1 MRLPL
6 SLIVAPFVFTLF
18 GCSNN
23 FDPQSYI
30 ADLRLIAVTADPPDI
45 PPGATSTLTATWANP
60 GGAAPAFAWA
70 ACLDPPSPTSGDINP
85 ACAASDMGASFI
97 PLAGSAPT
105 VTVTMP
111 TLTMTELGLPDP
123 SGGFYLPVRAI
134 MTAGNQELTAF
145 YRLRYFFGTLSPNPP
160 NQNPTLMDVYTI
172 PEADAGAAEQTTL
185 GPDDAPDVHAGDKLH
200 LRAVLTPG
208 SQEMY
213 IDPLQGTTPITEIV
227 TISWY
232 TTAGTFN
239 HDVTGQAEPDTTL
252 TFDKHLPS
260 SGSAVQLWIVAQDE
274 RGGTNVLQRQLTFR

>member
-1 MRLPL
+1 MRLPFIS
-6 SLIVAPFVFTLF
+6 SLALIGFAQL

-23 FDPQSYI
+23 FDPQSLVES
-30 ADLRLIAVTADPPDI
+30 LRLIAVTADPPDI

-60 GGAAPAFAWA
+60 GGAAPTFSWA
-70 ACLDPPSPTSGDINP
+70 ECLDPPSPTSGDINP
-85 ACAASDMGASFI
+85 ACAANDMGASFV
-97 PLAGSAPT
+97 PLAGDTAT
-105 VTVTMP
+105 ITVTMP

-134 MTAGNQELTAF
+134 MTAGNQNLTAF
-145 YRLRYFFGTLSPNPP
+145 YRLRYFFGAMSPNPP

-185 GPDDAPDVHAGDKLH
+185 GPDDSPEVHAGDKLH
-200 LRAVLTPG
+200 LRAVLTDD

-213 IDPLQGTTPITEIV
+213 IDMLQGTKPITEIV

-260 SGSAVQLWIVAQDE
+260 SGSTVQLWIVAQDE
-274 RGGTNVLQRQLTFR
+274 RGGTNVMQRQLTFR